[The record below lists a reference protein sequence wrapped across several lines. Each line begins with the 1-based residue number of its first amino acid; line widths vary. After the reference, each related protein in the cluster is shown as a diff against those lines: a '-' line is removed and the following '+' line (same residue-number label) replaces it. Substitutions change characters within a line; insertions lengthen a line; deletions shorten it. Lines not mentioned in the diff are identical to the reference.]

1 MKGIRLVETCV
12 KTTAAEPSAPV
23 RPITSGVLIIESMP
37 ARLRPRVEELMVT
50 CLPSASTWEI
60 PGDDPLTAQ
69 WCTRWYKDWPG
80 QDLAALAAGAGSEF
94 DAVPPGIGCRQV
106 LTVLKRSCTR
116 WRRRCAISRSAT
128 ASRSACRCSRRPRPR
143 SQRPRRCLI
152 EADLEALFRAHR
164 QLNQVERRN
173 PPHIFQPVFTRRFL
187 HPPRDL
193 GDEPR
198 ELPPI
203 RIRRGGLSSCSSLPS
218 AARSCAAKSCPSA
231 MRTSVS
237 ERLD

>member
-1 MKGIRLVETCV
+1 MLVLQQEMKGIRLVETCV

-80 QDLAALAAGAGSEF
+80 QDLAALAAGTGSDF

-106 LTVLKRSCTR
+106 LTGTHAELH
-116 WRRRCAISRSAT
+116 ALET
-128 ASRSACRCSRRPRPR
+128 A
-143 SQRPRRCLI
+143 
-152 EADLEALFRAHR
+152 
-164 QLNQVERRN
+164 V
-173 PPHIFQPVFTRRFL
+173 
-187 HPPRDL
+187 RDL
-193 GDEPR
+193 AQR
-198 ELPPI
+198 YCFSA
-203 RIRRGGLSSCSSLPS
+203 RLS
-218 AARSCAAKSCPSA
+218 
-231 MRTSVS
+231 M
-237 ERLD
+237 